1 MTRLPE
7 IADAKVAVEM
17 EPEELA
23 PIVLRYL
30 ISASTRG
37 QQLNRYNFSLIND
50 HEVRGQLGR
59 QVEEYAQRLM
69 EAWMYL
75 EREGFI
81 APTPGQQGEW
91 AFVTKRGQ
99 AVAEAENFEA
109 YRIASIFP
117 RGTDPILTHDVKP
130 LFMRGDYDT
139 AVFRAFKEI
148 EIRVREKASLSLD
161 DFGVDLMD
169 KAFGPTG
176 TLRDKSLV
184 KSEQDRMRDLFV
196 GAIGTFKNPG
206 SHRTVAWSDPREVV
220 DVICFANHLLRIGA
234 RI

>member
-81 APTPGQQGEW
+81 APTPGQ
-91 AFVTKRGQ
+91 
-99 AVAEAENFEA
+99 
-109 YRIASIFP
+109 
-117 RGTDPILTHDVKP
+117 
-130 LFMRGDYDT
+130 
-139 AVFRAFKEI
+139 
-148 EIRVREKASLSLD
+148 
-161 DFGVDLMD
+161 
-169 KAFGPTG
+169 
-176 TLRDKSLV
+176 
-184 KSEQDRMRDLFV
+184 
-196 GAIGTFKNPG
+196 
-206 SHRTVAWSDPREVV
+206 
-220 DVICFANHLLRIGA
+220 
-234 RI
+234 